1 MIRWTEFVA
10 PYWPKK
16 NCRIVRLCWA
26 YQHSVPYVHGH
37 SLNHGSPTMSLDVR
51 LQHYFLRENYLH
63 VEFLAQA
70 LRLQG
75 LCNPEGVFETPEYIT
90 LKPLKHSA

>member
-1 MIRWTEFVA
+1 
-10 PYWPKK
+10 
-16 NCRIVRLCWA
+16 
-26 YQHSVPYVHGH
+26 
-37 SLNHGSPTMSLDVR
+37 MSLDVQ

-70 LRLQG
+70 LWRQG